1 VGEHLLEAFSCRVYL
16 MDERRGIY
24 GSPDLL
30 RKMTK
35 EEEVI
40 IVFNLIADS
49 AKVVNVC
56 GKTASSVSSS

>member
-1 VGEHLLEAFSCRVYL
+1 
-16 MDERRGIY
+16 
-24 GSPDLL
+24 
-30 RKMTK
+30 MTK

-56 GKTASSVSSS
+56 GKTASSVSGW